1 MGPWCGGE
9 RGVRAFPGSP
19 KQSSCP
25 LMGQGVRV
33 RVGGLPRG
41 KAGSENVLSQGG
53 EKC

>member
-1 MGPWCGGE
+1 
-9 RGVRAFPGSP
+9 
-19 KQSSCP
+19 
-25 LMGQGVRV
+25 VRV